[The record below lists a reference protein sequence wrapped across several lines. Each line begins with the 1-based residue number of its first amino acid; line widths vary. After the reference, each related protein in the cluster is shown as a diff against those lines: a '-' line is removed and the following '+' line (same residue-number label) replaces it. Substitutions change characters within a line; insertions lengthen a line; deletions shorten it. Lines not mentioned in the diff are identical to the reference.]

1 MRMSSSKQ
9 ELRQALA
16 EIASIAQRA
25 SGHLGHDDGPHG
37 HGYEH
42 EDQGAAGPDIG
53 CVPRQLPERLLV
65 KAAQTATRINPANGL
80 NMAAMAGLGL
90 SGDIMDPLRLTV
102 LTSKYWGP
110 RPRQLTVSFMET
122 TQADLRARIV
132 SHLNAW
138 NRTGGIS
145 FVETRG
151 TGQVRISRGGGG
163 YWSYL
168 GTDILHIPPNQQTM
182 NLEGFTM
189 NTSDGEYRR
198 VIRHEA
204 GHTLGFSHEHMRK
217 ELIAR
222 IDRQK
227 AYDYFWRTQR
237 WNRAMVDQQVL
248 TPLDDH
254 SIMGTPADEDSIMC
268 YQLPGSITRDGK
280 PIRGGLDINAT
291 DATFCAHLYPKSGAA
306 AGASPNGPDREGDA
320 IPAAAMPTDAASNIG
335 DWDPRDDVE
344 PDVAS
349 FH

>member
-1 MRMSSSKQ
+1 MSGSEQ

-16 EIASIAQRA
+16 EIARIAQRA
-25 SGHLGHDDGPHG
+25 SQDLGHEHGPHG
-37 HGYEH
+37 H
-42 EDQGAAGPDIG
+42 EDPDSAGPDIG

-90 SGDIMDPLRLTV
+90 SGDIMDPQRLTV

-122 TQADLRARIV
+122 TPADLRARIV

-138 NRTGGIS
+138 NRMGGIS

-151 TGQVRISRGGGG
+151 TGEVRISRGGGG

-168 GTDILHIPPNQQTM
+168 GTDVLLIPRGQQTM
-182 NLEGFTM
+182 NLAGFTM
-189 NTSDGEYRR
+189 NTPDSEYRR

-204 GHTLGFSHEHMRK
+204 GHTLGFPHEHMRK

-237 WNRAMVDQQVL
+237 WDRAMVDQQVL
-248 TPLDDH
+248 TPLDDR
-254 SIMGTPADEDSIMC
+254 SIMGTPADQDSLMC
-268 YQLPGSITRDGK
+268 YQLPGSITRDGQ
-280 PIRGGLDINAT
+280 PIRGGSDINAT
-291 DATFCAHLYPKSGAA
+291 DAAFCGRLYPKSGAA
-306 AGASPNGPDREGDA
+306 ADVSPNGRDDEDQ
-320 IPAAAMPTDAASNIG
+320 AMPARAASSAG

-344 PDVAS
+344 PDDAF